1 MPYDLPFERV
11 AEVGNESALELNKST
26 AAKLI
31 AAFPEIHDLNHSSS
45 RSYFAQRE
53 MDDLDDEIPELH
65 FSLHAEI
72 EGMNFSFRFWRNAL
86 WLEIGAWGD
95 IHTRFAH
102 VRRYA
107 AFIIKQG
114 FKINLEPNGKELTLD
129 EGIAWHLQEYKKWVG
144 LVERVFEHISTSPPK
159 TE

>member
-11 AEVGNESALELNKST
+11 AEVDNESALKLNKST

-45 RSYFAQRE
+45 RSYFKQRK
-53 MDDLDDEIPELH
+53 MDDLDDELPELH
-65 FSLHAEI
+65 FSLYAEI
-72 EGMNFSFRFWRNAL
+72 EGMNFSFGFWRNIL

-95 IHTRFAH
+95 IHIRFAH

-107 AFIIKQG
+107 AFILQQG
-114 FKINLEPNGKELTLD
+114 FKINPELAGEALTLD
-129 EGIAWHLQEYKKWVG
+129 EGITWHLQEYKEWVG
-144 LVERVFEHISTSPPK
+144 FVERVFEHISTPPPK